1 MARTKRSLK
10 QAQVGKSKRG
20 KKGTKGR
27 KGKKGTKGTKTRKGT
42 KGIKGTKGTKGKKG
56 TRGAKGVIKRRKINQ
71 GRNALREIKKFQKSI
86 DLLIPKQSFQRTVR
100 SVAIEYRPD
109 IRFGSAALHALQ
121 EATENIII
129 GVLADTNL
137 CAIHAKRVTI
147 MNKDM
152 GIVRRLRRDLPLLSE
167 SAPWNN

>member
-1 MARTKRSLK
+1 MARTKRASN

-20 KKGTKGR
+20 KKGQKGQKGR
-27 KGKKGTKGTKTRKGT
+27 KGKKGTKGTKTTT
-42 KGIKGTKGTKGKKG
+42 KGLKGKKG
-56 TRGAKGVIKRRKINQ
+56 RKGRKATKGVIKRRKINQ

-86 DLLIPKQSFQRTVR
+86 DLLIPKQSFQRVVR

-109 IRFGSAALHALQ
+109 IRFGTAALHALQ
-121 EATENIII
+121 EATENLII

-147 MNKDM
+147 MDKDL

>member
-1 MARTKRSLK
+1 MARTKRVSNR
-10 QAQVGKSKRG
+10 AQVGKSKRG
-20 KKGTKGR
+20 TKGTKGR
-27 KGKKGTKGTKTRKGT
+27 KGKKGTKGTKTTT
-42 KGIKGTKGTKGKKG
+42 KGVKGRKGTKGKK
-56 TRGAKGVIKRRKINQ
+56 GAKGVIKRRKINQ

-121 EATENIII
+121 EATENLII